1 MKHGAGIYKVA
12 KKLSCRPEEIV
23 DFSSNI
29 NLYQPKIELNLD
41 AKVLARYADSS
52 YEDLK
57 KIIADKQNLKKSQ
70 IALYN
75 GATSAIF
82 ELMRQLTPKDVYLY
96 APLYGEYKKAALQTG
111 KKVHILSRLYDLAT
125 KPKKGSI
132 VVFVNPTTPDA
143 KHYDLERL
151 FGVWRAQKC
160 TVILDESFI
169 EFENLTSFLPQ
180 IQHYKKLYFIKSFTK
195 FYACGG
201 VRIGAIFSQKRN
213 IKKLSTPLWN
223 LSTFDTLFL
232 SQRLQDKAFIK
243 KSRVVHKKQKKE
255 LLSILEKSKLFDYI
269 IPSDANF
276 ILVHS
281 KLGKKIYKHLLKH
294 KILVRTAGSFDFL
307 SNDCLRFA
315 VKDTQSHKKLQKTLQ
330 SFKREDKTI

>member
-12 KKLSCRPEEIV
+12 KKLHCSPDEII

-29 NLYQPKIELNLD
+29 NLYQPEI
-41 AKVLARYADSS
+41 KVKLTTKRVARYTDSS
-52 YEDLK
+52 YSDLK
-57 KIIADKQNLKKSQ
+57 KIITQKYTIKKSQ

-82 ELMRQLTPKDVYLY
+82 ELMRQLTMQDVYLY
-96 APLYGEYKKAALQTG
+96 SPLYGEYEKAALQTG
-111 KKVHILSRLYDLAT
+111 KKVHTLSRLYDLAT

-143 KHYDLERL
+143 KYYDLERL
-151 FGVWRAQKC
+151 FGIWREQKC

-169 EFENLTSFLPQ
+169 EFENLTSYLPQ
-180 IQHYKKLYFIKSFTK
+180 MQHYKKLYFIKSFTK

-201 VRIGAIFSQKRN
+201 VRIGAIFSSNQNLKMPPV
-213 IKKLSTPLWN
+213 PLWN

-232 SQRLQDKAFIK
+232 SQRLQDKSFTK
-243 KSRVVHKKQKKE
+243 KSKALHKKQKKE
-255 LLSILEKSKLFDYI
+255 LKGILENSKLFDYI

-281 KLGKKIYKHLLKH
+281 KEGKKIYKHLLKH

-307 SNDCLRFA
+307 SSDCLRFA
-315 VKDTQSHKKLQKTLQ
+315 VKDKRAQKKLKRALQ
-330 SFKREDKTI
+330 EFKKVSISI